1 MTMKKEEVNVIMSF
15 LDKDYRE
22 IITKAVIG
30 KGKKFTQATH
40 SVSPSHR
47 PTSILGCW
55 VINHLYNAKYK
66 SEDTVEVNGSYD
78 INIWY
83 SYNDNTKTEV
93 VTERVT
99 YSDLIPLGIRDEN
112 CISDELDVI
121 CKVVQQPNCLECR
134 ISNQGSK
141 ILVDIEREFLV
152 QVVGETKVFVKV
164 KPKGF
169 KFDDEDESWD
179 YAVTEDELSD
189 LNPDFLES
197 SSRSKD

>member
-1 MTMKKEEVNVIMSF
+1 MTF

-30 KGKKFTQATH
+30 RGKKFTQESH

-55 VINHLYNAKYK
+55 VINHLYNAKKK
-66 SEDTVEVNGSYD
+66 SEDTVEIHGSYD

-99 YSDLIPLGIRDEN
+99 YTDVIPLSVKDDN
-112 CISDELDVI
+112 CINDEFDVI
-121 CKVVQQPNCLECR
+121 AKVVQQPNCLECK
-134 ISNQGSK
+134 ISNKGHK
-141 ILVDIEREFLV
+141 IVVEIEREFIV
-152 QVVGETKVFVKV
+152 QVIGETRLSVKV
-164 KPKGF
+164 NPKWENHDDDDDSWGF
-169 KFDDEDESWD
+169 ELTDDEL
-179 YAVTEDELSD
+179 EDVK
-189 LNPDFLES
+189 PDFLGK
-197 SSRSKD
+197 KD

>member
-1 MTMKKEEVNVIMSF
+1 MKKEEVYVIMSF

-55 VINHLYNAKYK
+55 VINHLYNAKKK
-66 SEDTVEVNGSYD
+66 SEDTIEVNGSYE

-99 YSDLIPLGIRDEN
+99 YCDYIPLGVLDEN
-112 CISDELDVI
+112 CINDDYDVI
-121 CKVVQQPNCLECR
+121 CKVLQQPN
-134 ISNQGSK
+134 SWSA
-141 ILVDIEREFLV
+141 EF
-152 QVVGETKVFVKV
+152 QTKEI
-164 KPKGF
+164 
-169 KFDDEDESWD
+169 KF
-179 YAVTEDELSD
+179 L
-189 LNPDFLES
+189 
-197 SSRSKD
+197 

>member
-1 MTMKKEEVNVIMSF
+1 MSF

-55 VINHLYNAKYK
+55 VINHLYNAKKK

-99 YSDLIPLGIRDEN
+99 YTDYIPLGIRDEN
-112 CISDELDVI
+112 CINDDYDVI
-121 CKVVQQPNCLECR
+121 CKVLQQPNCLECR
-134 ISNQGSK
+134 ISNQGAK

-152 QVVGETKVFVKV
+152 QVLGETKILVRVNTKEVK
-164 KPKGF
+164 F
-169 KFDDEDESWD
+169 EEEESWD
-179 YAVTEDELSD
+179 YAVTEDELTD

-197 SSRSKD
+197 SNRNKD

>member
-55 VINHLYNAKYK
+55 VINHLYNAKKK

-99 YSDLIPLGIRDEN
+99 YTDYIPLGIRDEN
-112 CISDELDVI
+112 CINDDYDVI
-121 CKVVQQPNCLECR
+121 CKVLQQPNCLECR
-134 ISNQGSK
+134 ISNQGAK

-152 QVVGETKVFVKV
+152 QVLGETKILVRVNTKEVK
-164 KPKGF
+164 F
-169 KFDDEDESWD
+169 EEEESWD
-179 YAVTEDELSD
+179 YAVTEDELTD

-197 SSRSKD
+197 SNRNKD